1 MPLPRLRRVARSR
14 SRDDDDWG
22 TSSPAAIMHPPS
34 PSTSTPGVASNS
46 VAASPSLVVSRGGVI
61 IEGDNEAGGLT
72 SSSSTTNRAMTDQGN
87 ANNEEDRGGGM
98 AGRKVN
104 PLSIPNSNNNHG
116 EERSIRAAFAKLQ
129 QQELKSYTNTFS
141 PRCVISFYFS
151 VAVLFLPLGS
161 AIVAGT
167 ANLHF
172 HGPIQYDNKTEIGEI
187 KYISVRP
194 KYRIRSPSY
203 FYYVLDNYHQNARD
217 YVKSRSD
224 VMNWGDV
231 PSVYMDIENCGRW
244 LCPVGG
250 DKCLRLPSGAL
261 NKNGFVYP
269 CGLTARSFFNDE
281 FNVCHNYDRTTNSG
295 CNSVKWSD
303 GNEIAWWTDNK
314 YKFKNGTAP
323 QFTTKRNPDI
333 YNKTANELLD
343 DPHFV
348 VWMRLSAFPKFYKL
362 YAVIKEDLL
371 PDQTYYVRIGNFYN
385 VSQFAGKKYFV
396 ITETRWFGDS
406 NAFLGT
412 AFLAVGVASLC
423 IAIFLLSKHMSS
435 SSSPTHI
442 DPAIL
447 LREHLA
453 SFENDPTVLSPIP
466 MASTP
471 ASTPSRQPLHLS

>member
-22 TSSPAAIMHPPS
+22 TSSPAAIMHPLPPATAAPGIASNSAPS
-34 PSTSTPGVASNS
+34 PS
-46 VAASPSLVVSRGGVI
+46 SLVARGGV
-61 IEGDNEAGGLT
+61 IEGDNEAGLT
-72 SSSSTTNRAMTDQGN
+72 SINRMMPDRGG
-87 ANNEEDRGGGM
+87 ANEHDRGGGM
-98 AGRKVN
+98 TGRKVN
-104 PLSIPNSNNNHG
+104 PLSIPNSNHG

-141 PRCVISFYFS
+141 PRCVISFYFA

-172 HGPIQYDNKTEIGEI
+172 HGPVQYDDRPEVDYVPI
-187 KYISVRP
+187 RP
-194 KYRIRSPSY
+194 KYRIRKPSY
-203 FYYVLDNYHQNARD
+203 FYYVLDNYHQNSRD

-244 LCPVGG
+244 LCPGGG
-250 DKCLRLPSGAL
+250 DDCLRLPGGAL
-261 NKNGFVYP
+261 NTSGFVYP
-269 CGLTARSFFNDE
+269 CGLTARSFFNDS
-281 FNVCHNYDRTTNSG
+281 FNVCHNRTNG
-295 CNSVKWSD
+295 CSTVKWSE
-303 GNEIAWWTDNK
+303 GNEIAWWTDTK
-314 YKFKNGTAP
+314 YKFKNGSDEV
-323 QFTTKRNPDI
+323 FEKENPDI
-333 YNKTANELLD
+333 FNRTANELLD

-362 YAVIKEDLL
+362 YAVINEDLL
-371 PDQTYYVRIGNFYN
+371 PDRTYWVRIENLYN
-385 VSQFAGKKYFV
+385 VSRFAGKKYFV

-412 AFLAVGVASLC
+412 AYLTVGVASLC
-423 IAIFLLSKHMSS
+423 IAIFLLSKHMSNP
-435 SSSPTHI
+435 SSPSHI

-447 LREHLA
+447 LRDHLA

-471 ASTPSRQPLHLS
+471 SRQPLHLS

>member
-22 TSSPAAIMHPPS
+22 TSSPAAIMHPLP
-34 PSTSTPGVASNS
+34 PATATPGIASNS
-46 VAASPSLVVSRGGVI
+46 APSPSLVVARGGV
-61 IEGDNEAGGLT
+61 IEGDNEAGLT
-72 SSSSTTNRAMTDQGN
+72 STNRAMTDRVG
-87 ANNEEDRGGGM
+87 ANEDDRGAM

-104 PLSIPNSNNNHG
+104 PLSDPNSNHG

-141 PRCVISFYFS
+141 PRCVISFYFA

-167 ANLHF
+167 VNLHF
-172 HGPIQYDNKTEIGEI
+172 HGPIQYDNKTEIGKTKTI
-187 KYISVRP
+187 TVIP
-194 KYRIRSPSY
+194 KYRIRKPSY

-244 LCPVGG
+244 LCPGGG
-250 DKCLRLPSGAL
+250 DDCLRLKNGAL
-261 NKNGFVYP
+261 NKKEFVYP

-281 FNVCHNYDRTTNSG
+281 FSVCHDDTPNG
-295 CNSVKWSD
+295 CNSVEWSE
-303 GNEIAWWTDNK
+303 GNEIAWWTDTK
-314 YKFKNGTAP
+314 YKFKNGTAV
-323 QFTTKRNPDI
+323 QFTEKPNPDI
-333 YNKTANELLD
+333 FNKTANELLD

-362 YAVIKEDLL
+362 YAVINEDLL
-371 PDQTYYVRIGNFYN
+371 PDRKYYVKIGNFYN
-385 VSQFAGKKYFV
+385 VSEFAGKKYFV

-412 AFLAVGVASLC
+412 AYLAVGVASLC
-423 IAIFLLSKHMSS
+423 VAIFLLSKHMSN

-447 LREHLA
+447 LRDHLA

-471 ASTPSRQPLHLS
+471 SRQPLHLR